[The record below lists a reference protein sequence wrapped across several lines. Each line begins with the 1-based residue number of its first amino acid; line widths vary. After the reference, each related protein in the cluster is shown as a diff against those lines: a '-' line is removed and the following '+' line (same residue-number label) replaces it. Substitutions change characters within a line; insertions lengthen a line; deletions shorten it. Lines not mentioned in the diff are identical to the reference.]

1 MSSRDRK
8 RFPRI
13 TILKTYNAIL
23 EDIAP
28 LIRRYA
34 FVGSYRRGSPDCKDA
49 DLLVIP
55 NGPFASEVLGSLLL
69 RMSDRKSYM
78 GGDDFAYF
86 RFDGVP
92 VNVFVTTDECWG
104 AALQYTTGSREHN
117 IAVRAYAK
125 RRGLMAN
132 QFGVFHRGKKLPGS
146 SETENGF
153 YAALGLRWVRPPNRC
168 RSEEGNGVI
177 PLTLHPFD
185 RDAALVNAV
194 GQRSARPHRAVRTTV
209 KEVRW

>member
-34 FVGSYRRGSPDCKDA
+34 FVGSYRRGSTDCKDA
-49 DLLVIP
+49 DLLIVLK
-55 NGPFASEVLGSLLL
+55 GPFAAERLGSLLL

-86 RFDGVP
+86 RLDGVP

-104 AALQYTTGSREHN
+104 AALQYTT
-117 IAVRAYAK
+117 
-125 RRGLMAN
+125 
-132 QFGVFHRGKKLPGS
+132 
-146 SETENGF
+146 
-153 YAALGLRWVRPPNRC
+153 
-168 RSEEGNGVI
+168 
-177 PLTLHPFD
+177 
-185 RDAALVNAV
+185 
-194 GQRSARPHRAVRTTV
+194 
-209 KEVRW
+209 